1 MINSRFNRI
10 RGMAAAAALAA
21 VVATAVP
28 TAMLPV
34 LAATG
39 TVTGTDINVRSSASS
54 DSSKVGTVTS
64 GDTLEVGE
72 TETDASGATWYQVT
86 LSDGTTG
93 YVRGDFLT
101 VDDTETET
109 TDEEGADAADAADTT
124 TDAEASDTEGDGTDE
139 AAAEAAA
146 AAEEDTG
153 GYQIVLAP
161 DENGANTYYL
171 YDNNEGK
178 RMKISDIQQLEDD
191 VATANA
197 KASAANRKFTVVLI
211 AAIVAVIVLV
221 IAVIILA
228 IRLKDALENG
238 RRERDLTME
247 RRDQRRSDH
256 RVDSVESL
264 RRPRTQNAR
273 GRSRED
279 AYASNTVRRVER
291 DPRDARGTGERS
303 ERRAPRPAEGG
314 AYTTRQRS
322 AAPARDS
329 EGRTASRTASAARPA
344 ASQNARPAAD
354 AAADRP
360 ARSTADSA
368 ERRSAA
374 AKPAARPAAKNF
386 AEDDFDYD
394 FLKLDDGE

>member
-21 VVATAVP
+21 VVAAAVP

-109 TDEEGADAADAADTT
+109 TDEEGTDAADAADTT
-124 TDAEASDTEGDGTDE
+124 DAEASDAEGETDE

-191 VATANA
+191 VTTANA

-279 AYASNTVRRVER
+279 AYASNAVRRVER

-303 ERRAPRPAEGG
+303 ERRASRPAEGG

-322 AAPARDS
+322 AAPARDA

-374 AKPAARPAAKNF
+374 KPAARPAAKNF